1 MTTFGVWAPDADQ
14 VDLILDGGSTAM
26 TGNADG
32 WWRADA
38 PEAGPGARYGFSIDG
53 GPVLPDPRSRSQPDG
68 VHGRSEVL
76 DPAFE
81 WTDQH
86 WRGTSLPGSV
96 LYELHVGTFSPEGTF
111 DGVAARLPHLVELG
125 VDAIELLPVAE
136 FSGDRGWGYDGV
148 DLFAPHHAYGGWD
161 GMRRLVDACHAHGL
175 GVVIDVVYNHLG
187 PDGNHL
193 GAFGPYFS
201 SDRSTNWG
209 DAVNLDGP
217 GSDEVRRFFL
227 DNALMWLDELHCDG
241 LRIDAAHAI
250 EDRSAVHLL
259 EQLATEVD
267 ALAAH
272 RHRPLFLVAECDLND
287 PRYVRAPDAGGFG
300 LDAVWAD
307 EWHHALHAV
316 LTGEVDGYYEDFGSF
331 DLLAK
336 ALRQAWVYDGVWSPH
351 RKRTHGRSP
360 AGLTGDRFVISV
372 QNHDQV
378 GNRARGDRLGATASI
393 ARSKVAAA
401 LLLTAPF
408 TPMLFQGEEWGA
420 SAAFAYFTDHQDPD
434 LAQAV
439 TEGRRREFAHFG
451 WAPEDVLDPQD
462 PDTFCR
468 STLDWSE
475 VDQPPH
481 ADLLDWH
488 RRLIALRRDHPDLAD
503 PRLDRHEVIAD
514 AERSTIDV
522 RRGAIRVLVNLGT
535 DAHRFDHDGG
545 TGLRL
550 LLGSAP
556 TVEVTG
562 HGVVVPPDGVAIV
575 EADPIGQ

>member
-1 MTTFGVWAPDADQ
+1 MTALRVWAPAAER
-14 VDLILDGGSTAM
+14 VELALDGERRTM
-26 TGNADG
+26 TSETGG
-32 WWRADA
+32 WWIADT
-38 PEAGPGARYGFSIDG
+38 PEAGPGSRYGFSIDG

-68 VHGRSEVL
+68 VHGRSEVVH
-76 DPAFE
+76 PEFG
-81 WTDQH
+81 WTDQG

-111 DGVAARLPHLVELG
+111 DGAAARLQHLVDLG

-136 FSGDRGWGYDGV
+136 FAGDRGWGYDGV

-161 GMRRLVDACHAHGL
+161 GLRRLVDACHAHGL
-175 GVVIDVVYNHLG
+175 GVIIDVVYNHLG

-209 DAVNLDGP
+209 DAVNLDGR

-227 DNALMWLDELHCDG
+227 DNARMWLDELHCDG

-259 EQLATEVD
+259 DQLAVEVD
-267 ALAAH
+267 ALGAH
-272 RHRPLFLVAECDLND
+272 VRRPLFLIAECDLND
-287 PRYVRAPDAGGFG
+287 PRYVRDRAAGGFG

-316 LTGEVDGYYEDFGSF
+316 LTGERDGYYEDFGPIE
-331 DLLAK
+331 LLAK

-351 RKRTHGRSP
+351 RQRTHGRSP
-360 AGLTGDRFVISV
+360 AGLTGDRFVVSV
-372 QNHDQV
+372 QNHDQI
-378 GNRARGDRLGATASI
+378 GNRATGDRLGATTSI
-393 ARSKVAAA
+393 GRSKIAAA

-420 SAAFAYFTDHQDPD
+420 SAAFAYFTDHRDRE
-434 LAQAV
+434 LARAV

-462 PDTFCR
+462 PETFRR
-468 STLDWSE
+468 SVLDWDE
-475 VDQPPH
+475 AARPPH
-481 ADLLDWH
+481 HDLLAWH
-488 RRLIALRRDHPDLAD
+488 RDLIALRRCHADLGD
-503 PRLDRHEVIAD
+503 PRLDRHEVEADVDAGTIA
-514 AERSTIDV
+514 V
-522 RRGAIRVLVNLGT
+522 HRGRLRVLVNLGT
-535 DAHRFDHDGG
+535 DAARFTTDGG
-545 TGLRL
+545 ARL

-556 TVEVTG
+556 TVEVTD

-575 EADPIGQ
+575 EAGPPGQ